1 MAFTESQYKNFIK
14 VIVVG
19 AVAKEFRKSA
29 IMKKITANIKKD
41 NLIATGELVAF
52 RATGAILPS
61 ADDRFLVEKGG
72 VLVKSVKIGPK
83 NTPVATQIVVKIR
96 YGITEEKYFY
106 LTKGSPNKK
115 WFPNRDAIAEWIKI
129 KKAKGNNFTVT
140 KKGIKKEANTDSEI
154 RSVAYV
160 IARAISM
167 KGIKKSDFLEP
178 FKNKRYGVNASLAR
192 ANKRITKRLLDLYGT
207 TFVEIQNDVISNIL

>member
-1 MAFTESQYKNFIK
+1 MAFSKSQYKNFIK

-41 NLIATGELVAF
+41 NLIATGELAAF

-61 ADDRFLVEKGG
+61 ADDKFLVEKGG
-72 VLVKSVKIGPK
+72 VFVRSVNIGPK
-83 NTPVATQIVVKIR
+83 QTPIATQIVVKIR

-106 LTKGSPNKK
+106 LMKGSPNKR
-115 WFPNRDAIAEWIKI
+115 WFPNRDKIEEWVRA
-129 KKAKGNNFTVT
+129 KKAKGFA
-140 KKGIKKEANTDSEI
+140 KGKMEKANTDSQI
-154 RSVAYV
+154 RSVAYG
-160 IARAISM
+160 IAKAISM
-167 KGIKKSDFLEP
+167 KGIKKSNFLEP
-178 FKNKRYGVNASLAR
+178 FKDKRYGVNASLAR

-207 TFVEIQNDVISNIL
+207 TFVEIQNDVIGNIL

>member
-1 MAFTESQYKNFIK
+1 MAFSESQYKNFIK

-72 VLVKSVKIGPK
+72 VLVKSVKIGPNK
-83 NTPVATQIVVKIR
+83 TPVATQIVVKIR
-96 YGITEEKYFY
+96 YGLTEGKYFY
-106 LTKGSPNKK
+106 LTKGSPNKR
-115 WFPNRDAIAEWIKI
+115 WFPNVNKIEEWVRT
-129 KKAKGNNFTVT
+129 KKAKGFA
-140 KKGIKKEANTDSEI
+140 KGKMEKANTESQI
-154 RSVAYV
+154 RSVAYG
-160 IARAISM
+160 IAKSISM
-167 KGIKKSDFLEP
+167 EGIKKSNFLEP
-178 FKNKRYGVNASLAR
+178 FKDKRYGVDASLAR
-192 ANKRITKRLLDLYGT
+192 ANKRITKRLLDLYET